1 MVLRKITMSTAYI
14 IDAVRTPRGKRKG
27 SFANLHP
34 VDMATKPLKAII
46 ERNQIDPA
54 LVEDV
59 ILGCVSQ
66 RGEQDNII
74 ARKAVLAAGLP
85 ESIPGVTLNRFCGS
99 GLTACNWAAQ
109 SIMSGMQDLVI
120 AGGVEH
126 MTRVPM
132 EIDFYNGESDLQ
144 KFYPHLVSQGVSA
157 EMIAEKYGFSRK
169 QLDEFAVCSQE
180 RAAKSW
186 AENRFAKSII
196 SVNTTNA
203 EGQSISVVKDE
214 HFRVGT
220 SLETLAGLKT
230 VFKENGVIHAGNSS
244 GIVDGSASVLFASEA
259 GVQKSGLK
267 PRAKVIATAV
277 VGSEPLIM
285 LLGPIPATQKALKK
299 AGLTINDIDLFEIN
313 EAFAPVPLATAKDLG
328 IPIEKINVNGG
339 AIALGHPL
347 GATGAMLLGTVLD
360 ELERRDLRYGLITLC
375 IGLGMGVTTII
386 DRKV

>member
-313 EAFAPVPLATAKDLG
+313 EAFAPVPLAAAKDLG
-328 IPIEKINVNGG
+328 IPLEKINVNGG